1 MQDLKIQYYHEDNIN
16 MLWARLCSESL
27 KHNFYRQLQ
36 FIMDKRWDGNEVNE
50 VPFSKSYPCFAEM
63 NRRQFIFYFYYR
75 TQMLK
80 HNYMIP
86 MHISYI
92 YVFVYE
98 IMTGVVEIDVEELKL
113 VLDYLTDNI
122 RKHFTLNLYGGDGD
136 YALTSKIEK
145 WKTNIFKVYEYK
157 RNKVSPANAD
167 TISFAKN
174 DIRLWKNVGDYD
186 IEESVFIKSYN
197 LINDVCK
204 VLNTIIESLE
214 NEFKPKNIDIIEC
227 MVGKLD
233 KKLDFEGYFRTS
245 VWKNNSMQYFL
256 PLECAR
262 IIYNYRQSEKVDIID
277 DYGNTLRQV
286 FMNVDEIEIN
296 FAGYVLKAIE
306 YRFRLSTNYKAKLHQ
321 PKIDISKPGIVS
333 GSGKN
338 KVRYYSADAKKR
350 EQQYQLLKMIP
361 DILDVIDKTITKYVL
376 DNKSSFEKLCSNHKY
391 DLLDKEKTKGEIN
404 QTVAKNIEL
413 EIIDEKSL
421 QAARNV
427 LYENQNLLIVD
438 DDVDNDV
445 DNNQIEMGE
454 EANENS
460 TLSILE
466 REFLDVLL
474 HNGDIDVFEK
484 KAMENYI
491 SLNMLTENINV
502 KAIDEIGDYIIEN
515 NNGVLSLIKEYNDI
529 CEKWVNKDD

>member
-16 MLWARLCSESL
+16 MLWTKLCSDSL

-36 FIMDKRWDGNEVNE
+36 FIADKRWDGSEVNE
-50 VPFSKSYPCFAEM
+50 VPFGESYPRFAVM
-63 NRRQFIFYFYYR
+63 NMQQFIFYFYYR

-80 HNYMIP
+80 RNYMIP

-98 IMTGVVEIDVEELKL
+98 IMTGVEELDVEELNSL
-113 VLDYLTDNI
+113 LNYLIDNI
-122 RKHFTLNLYGGDGD
+122 RKRFTLNLYGGDGD

-145 WKTNIFKVYEYK
+145 WKPNIFKVYEYK
-157 RNKVSPANAD
+157 RNKVLPANVD

-174 DIRLWKNVGDYD
+174 DIRLWENIGHYN

-197 LINDVCK
+197 LMNDVCN
-204 VLNTIIESLE
+204 VLNTIIEKLE
-214 NEFKPKNIDIIEC
+214 NEFKPKNIDIIEH

-233 KKLDFEGYFRTS
+233 KKLDFESYFHTS
-245 VWKNNSMQYFL
+245 VWTNSSMQYFL

-262 IIYNYRQSEKVDIID
+262 IIYNYRQSEKVDIVD
-277 DYGNTLRQV
+277 DYGNTMRQV

-296 FAGYVLKAIE
+296 FAGYVLKSIE
-306 YRFRLSTNYKAKLHQ
+306 YWFRLNTNYKAKLHQ

-333 GSGKN
+333 GSGKR

-361 DILDVIDKTITKYVL
+361 DILDIIDKTITKYVL
-376 DNKSSFEKLCSNHKY
+376 DNKLSFEKLCSNHKY

-404 QTVAKNIEL
+404 QTVANKIKL

-438 DDVDNDV
+438 DDVDSI
-445 DNNQIEMGE
+445 QIEMRE

-474 HNGDIDVFEK
+474 HNGDIDAFEK

-515 NNGVLSLIKEYNDI
+515 NNGALSLIKEYNDI
-529 CEKWVNKDD
+529 CEKWVNKDE

>member
-1 MQDLKIQYYHEDNIN
+1 MQDLKNQYYYEDNID
-16 MLWARLCSESL
+16 MLWDSIQSDSL
-27 KHNFYRQLQ
+27 KHDFYRQLK
-36 FIMDKRWDGNEVNE
+36 FITDKRWEGDEVNE
-50 VPFSKSYPCFAEM
+50 MPFSESYPQFAVM
-63 NRRQFIFYFYYR
+63 NKQQFIFYFYYR

-98 IMTGVVEIDVEELKL
+98 ILTGVEEIEVDELKSL
-113 VLDYLTDNI
+113 LNYLTDNI
-122 RKHFTLNLYGGDGD
+122 RKHFTLNLYGGGGD

-145 WKTNIFKVYEYK
+145 WKPNIFKVYEYK
-157 RNKVSPANAD
+157 RNKVSPANVD
-167 TISFAKN
+167 TISFKKN
-174 DIRLWKNVGDYD
+174 DIRLWENVGNYN

-197 LINDVCK
+197 LMNDVCK
-204 VLNTIIESLE
+204 VLNTIIENLE
-214 NEFKPKNIDIIEC
+214 NEFKPKNIDIIER

-233 KKLDFEGYFRTS
+233 KKLDFESYFHTS
-245 VWKNNSMQYFL
+245 VWTNNSMQYFL

-262 IIYNYRQSEKVDIID
+262 IIFNYRQSEKVAIVD

-296 FAGYVLKAIE
+296 FAGYVLKSIE
-306 YRFRLSTNYKAKLHQ
+306 YWFRLNTHYKSKLNR
-321 PKIDISKPGIVS
+321 PKIDISRPGIVS
-333 GSGKN
+333 GSGKR

-361 DILDVIDKTITKYVL
+361 DILNIIDRTITKYIS
-376 DNKSSFEKLCSNHKY
+376 DNKLSFEKLYSNHRH
-391 DLLDKEKTKGEIN
+391 DLLDKENIKDEISQAVTKR
-404 QTVAKNIEL
+404 IEL

-427 LYENQNLLIVD
+427 LYENQNLLVVD
-438 DDVDNDV
+438 DDVH
-445 DNNQIEMGE
+445 NNQIEIRE

-466 REFLDVLL
+466 RELIDVLL
-474 HNGDIDVFEK
+474 RNGDIEAFEE
-484 KAMENYI
+484 KAMKNYV
-491 SLNMLTENINV
+491 SLNMLIESIND

-515 NNGVLSLIKEYNDI
+515 NDGTLSIIREYNDI
-529 CEKWVNKDD
+529 CEKWVNKHE